1 MARKLSRFSL
11 LAQPLD
17 RAVFLAYFL
26 GAVVP
31 LAALGWF
38 VRRQARA
45 GIDAA
50 SNPMALGLLASIGVL
65 SLASFFVLRR
75 TTYAALASRD
85 RENQALAHLLGA
97 SRALAVAADEHEVRR
112 LAAETAALVASAA
125 SGHLLV
131 RGRDGVAAPAASH
144 PAPETPAQREAL
156 VAAAEGALDTMKPT
170 LRGDTHGGGLAVGVP
185 CGGSQR
191 EAAALVVWHDAQHPY
206 EEGELPALSTLAS
219 LVTISLRNLDLH
231 AQERNFFIHATNLL
245 VATLDRYL
253 GDRTDHSRRVARVAN
268 QVGRELDLPE
278 TRLERLHFA
287 ALLHD
292 IGMLRVPREHLHD
305 LEEVRRH
312 AELGDEML
320 RPIRMWEDL
329 APIVRHHH
337 EWFDGQGY
345 PDGLRGEQIPVEARI
360 IGIAEAWDA
369 MTAEKT
375 YQHRIELSEAI
386 DRLVAG
392 AGTQFDPAIVQ
403 AFVRLRNSGAL
414 T

>member
-1 MARKLSRFSL
+1 VARKLSRFSL

-38 VRRQARA
+38 VRRQAHA
-45 GIDAA
+45 GNDTA
-50 SNPMALGLLASIGVL
+50 SHSMALGLLASIGVL
-65 SLASFFVLRR
+65 SLASFLVLRR

-85 RENQALAHLLGA
+85 RENQGLAHLLGA
-97 SRALAVAADEHEVRR
+97 SRALAVAADDQEVRR

-131 RGRDGVAAPAASH
+131 RGRDGVSTPAASH
-144 PAPETPAQREAL
+144 PGPESPDQRETL
-156 VAAAEGALDTMKPT
+156 VAAAEGALETMKPT
-170 LRGDTHGGGLAVGVP
+170 LRGDASGGLAVGVP
-185 CGGSQR
+185 CSGSRR
-191 EAAALVVWHDAQHPY
+191 EAAALVVWHDEQHPF

-253 GDRTDHSRRVARVAN
+253 GDRTDHSRRVARIAN

-329 APIVRHHH
+329 APIVRHHQ
-337 EWFDGQGY
+337 EWFDGEGY
-345 PDGLRGEQIPVEARI
+345 PDRLRGDQIPLESRI
-360 IGIAEAWDA
+360 ISIAEAWDA

-414 T
+414 S